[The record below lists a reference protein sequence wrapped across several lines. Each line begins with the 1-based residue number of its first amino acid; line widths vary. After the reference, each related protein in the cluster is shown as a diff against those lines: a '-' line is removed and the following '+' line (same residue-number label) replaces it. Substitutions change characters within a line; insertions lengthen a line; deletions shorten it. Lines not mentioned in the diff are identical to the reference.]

1 MTQDEKLPTPY
12 QKLESG
18 IVLSNMAEMII
29 TTRPERSS
37 DAIFYLKL
45 AMQFYE
51 QKNPTELEKL
61 YGIFGLYWMNSGDV
75 RRH

>member
-1 MTQDEKLPTPY
+1 
-12 QKLESG
+12 
-18 IVLSNMAEMII
+18 VLSNMSEMIL

-37 DAIFYLKL
+37 DGIFYLKL

-61 YGIFGLYWMNSGDV
+61 YGILGLYWMNNNDV
-75 RRH
+75 GAG